1 VAELE
6 QDKYRHNTAALELV
20 SANDH
25 ANAFSNDNFIHS
37 EVRGELQLDNDVV
50 DTRVDTGNNDNV
62 STAAIASDNVRFIQT
77 QVLVLALLDRAIF
90 SHPNVKVHN
99 QVEFDYRPLNDL

>member
-6 QDKYRHNTAALELV
+6 QDKYRDNTAALELV
-20 SANDH
+20 SAADH
-25 ANAFSNDNFIHS
+25 ANAFSNDNLIHS

-62 STAAIASDNVRFIQT
+62 STAAIASDNV
-77 QVLVLALLDRAIF
+77 
-90 SHPNVKVHN
+90 VHTDTS
-99 QVEFDYRPLNDL
+99 VGVGTSRPCYFFTSKCQGSQSS